1 MTTRMKQKPAQ
12 RPAPSG
18 LWPLILRQW
27 PLLLLVILE
36 GAALM
41 GVELAGAKLITP
53 YYGTSIYVWSA
64 VLGTTL
70 GGLAMGYLVG
80 GRLARSGKALWWLQ
94 RALLAASLVCAVL
107 PWTSAWVLEASLA
120 IPGLQAGILLS
131 GMAILTPPLLLFG
144 LVSPLAIQLMCQ
156 EMDDNAGKVTGLVY
170 AVSTLGGVAATFGFA
185 FYLIPY
191 WGLWATTLSIAVL
204 LFTAFLFSLSRFF
217 ASFTMKAG

>member
-1 MTTRMKQKPAQ
+1 MTTRMKQQAAQ
-12 RPAPSG
+12 QAPSG
-18 LWPLILRQW
+18 IMSLIRGQW

-53 YYGTSIYVWSA
+53 YYGNSIYVWSA

-70 GGLAMGYLVG
+70 GGLAVGYLVG
-80 GRLARSGKALWWLQ
+80 GRLARGGRALSWLR

-107 PWTSAWVLEASLA
+107 PWTSAWVLQASLS

-156 EMDDNAGKVTGLVY
+156 KKGDNAGKVTGLVY

-217 ASFTMKAG
+217 ASFTE